1 MTTCAVAP
9 ELSEFSE
16 TYRRYRP
23 WLLRVALGLV
33 DDPPTAED
41 VVQDVFA
48 GLHRHGDGLRDQGAL
63 PGYLRTATLNRA
75 RSVLRRRRTER
86 AYVPPHVPDA
96 GSAESVAMMA
106 GERRVVATALRAL
119 PPRQREVL
127 ILRYYGDL
135 SEAQIAETTGISRG
149 SVKSAASRG
158 LRSVSS
164 MLRTGLPA

>member
-1 MTTCAVAP
+1 MTTCAAAAP
-9 ELSEFSE
+9 ELTEA
-16 TYRRYRP
+16 YRRYRP
-23 WLLRVALGLV
+23 RLLRLALGLV
-33 DDPPTAED
+33 DDPATAED

-48 GLHRHGDGLRDQGAL
+48 GLHRRGDGLRDPDAL

-96 GSAESVAMMA
+96 GSAESMALTA
-106 GERRVVATALRAL
+106 GERRGVAAALHAL
-119 PPRQREVL
+119 PPRQRQVL
-127 ILRYYGDL
+127 FLRYYGDL

-158 LRSVSS
+158 LRSVST
-164 MLRTGLPA
+164 MLA